1 MNLFVNRLKQ
11 VFIFLFFALIFINVN
26 DAKADSHDQ
35 LSENLKQ
42 SLTKVINENVTED
55 LQKAI
60 VKYVSAISQNI
71 SDDNKTTLLQSTKE
85 MLSVSSNLNKND
97 FNQIYT
103 LLNNLEKIIDIIY
116 PHILDEMSNQNIPND
131 LQINAWLA
139 FSDLKTGIKNFDES
153 QIKNSLKVISKAL
166 VADSITEANQQ
177 VAENESETENEQNNE
192 SKKANY
198 NVDDTN
204 EVIGKVQK
212 SGKKGF
218 FQDDTQLKKRNKIS
232 TNTLLECK
240 QSSTGCQFTLDDKTI
255 FYLKSGT
262 KIIINSYYVDAD
274 GTQFIKACLLE
285 GGFYFKTLRKTNSQV
300 IINIKNEGE
309 NYYDAII
316 SQGTDAKLG
325 VLKENYN
332 VLDVVNGGATNVS
345 KFRFFSENAD
355 TKLQN
360 VNISNVEDVQ
370 NMFETPITNILPSI
384 TNAYGDP
391 CINPNF
397 GNISIKVQETNTS
410 KCTHAHAHN
419 ENEPHED
426 DYDEGKYDLGE
437 NCNPDI
443 VIPYIICPDD
453 FSCTLPGTDP
463 KKDPNVNPDPNVDPG
478 DDHHSG

>member
-1 MNLFVNRLKQ
+1 MNLFVSRLKQ

-60 VKYVSAISQNI
+60 VKYVSAISQDI

-85 MLSVSSNLNKND
+85 MLSVSSNGNIND

-198 NVDDTN
+198 NVDD
-204 EVIGKVQK
+204 
-212 SGKKGF
+212 
-218 FQDDTQLKKRNKIS
+218 
-232 TNTLLECK
+232 
-240 QSSTGCQFTLDDKTI
+240 
-255 FYLKSGT
+255 
-262 KIIINSYYVDAD
+262 
-274 GTQFIKACLLE
+274 
-285 GGFYFKTLRKTNSQV
+285 
-300 IINIKNEGE
+300 
-309 NYYDAII
+309 
-316 SQGTDAKLG
+316 KLS
-325 VLKENYN
+325 L
-332 VLDVVNGGATNVS
+332 
-345 KFRFFSENAD
+345 
-355 TKLQN
+355 
-360 VNISNVEDVQ
+360 IH
-370 NMFETPITNILPSI
+370 I
-384 TNAYGDP
+384 
-391 CINPNF
+391 
-397 GNISIKVQETNTS
+397 
-410 KCTHAHAHN
+410 
-419 ENEPHED
+419 
-426 DYDEGKYDLGE
+426 
-437 NCNPDI
+437 
-443 VIPYIICPDD
+443 
-453 FSCTLPGTDP
+453 
-463 KKDPNVNPDPNVDPG
+463 
-478 DDHHSG
+478 

>member
-85 MLSVSSNLNKND
+85 MLSVSSNGNIND

-139 FSDLKTGIKNFDES
+139 FSDLKTGITNFDQS

-177 VAENESETENEQNNE
+177 VTENESETENEQNNE

-240 QSSTGCQFTLDDKTI
+240 QSSTGCQFTLDDKTS

-300 IINIKNEGE
+300 IINIKNDGE
-309 NYYDAII
+309 NYYDAVI

-355 TKLQN
+355 TKIQN

-437 NCNPDI
+437 NCNADI
-443 VIPYIICPDD
+443 VIPYVVCPENW
-453 FSCTLPGTDP
+453 SCTIGGNDP